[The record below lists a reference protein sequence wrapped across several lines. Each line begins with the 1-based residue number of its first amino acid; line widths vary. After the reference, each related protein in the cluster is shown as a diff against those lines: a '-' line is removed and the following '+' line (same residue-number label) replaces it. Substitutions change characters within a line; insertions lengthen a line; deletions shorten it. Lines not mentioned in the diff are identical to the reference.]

1 MSTTTSTS
9 TTVARIAGG
18 ALLIWFVGVAAMTAF
33 VEPTAEVIVLA
44 PATKAAALLSNAR
57 VAILDNPGGFLL
69 VRGESPGFVQGL
81 YASGAWL
88 VLPATSGGCRGG
100 YRRLAGSADRAGN

>member
-1 MSTTTSTS
+1 MTTRTSTS
-9 TTVARIAGG
+9 VAGIAGA

-44 PATKAAALLSNAR
+44 PATKAAALLSSAR
-57 VAILDNPGGFLL
+57 VAILDSPGGFLV
-69 VRGESPGFVQGL
+69 VRGESPGFVRAL

-100 YRRLAGSADRAGN
+100 YRRLAAGPDRGSN